1 MIEKKA
7 QKVFV
12 SGKFAVIHSG
22 HIRLF
27 IAAKNLGLKLIV
39 GLDTE
44 GLDNSEVEWRTNF
57 LKNQEFIDEVVHF
70 ESDLRQLILEIR
82 PDLVIKGSEF
92 SSQYNIEEELVLS
105 YGGELIFSSGSTYFS
120 ETDLLSYKD
129 SSASNFGNKIPHDF
143 LVRNSLDLKK
153 TNQIVAEFSNIK
165 VCVVGDLIIDEYIN
179 CHPLG
184 MSREEPTVVVTPVD
198 SQKFLG
204 GAGIVAAHTVGLG
217 ATTTL
222 ISIIGNDEVGRWS
235 EEKLDEYGVLF
246 QPIKDKNRPTNLKQR
261 YRSGSQTLFKISH
274 LNQDKTKAT
283 IEKEIITKFEA
294 LAPEIDLLIL
304 SDFSYGV
311 FNKHTTK
318 ALISIAKKNGVF
330 VSADSQTSSQIGDL
344 TQFAGVDLITPTE
357 IEARYELKDNVSG
370 LAVIVENLRQKIN
383 PKHIILKLGADGMV
397 FTGTNRNGQLSILDA
412 LPSLNNS
419 PVDVSGAGDSLLAA
433 ASLAL
438 TAEENLSQAALLGSI
453 SAAMQVARV
462 GNIPI
467 QVENLRSFLK

>member
-1 MIEKKA
+1 MEKIA

-44 GLDNSEVEWRTNF
+44 GIDESEVEWRTNF

-70 ESDLRQLILEIR
+70 KSDLRQLILDIR
-82 PDLVIKGSEF
+82 PDLVLKGSEF
-92 SSQYNIEEELVLS
+92 SSQFNIEEELVAS

-120 ETDLLSYKD
+120 ETDLLDYKD
-129 SSASNFGNKIPHDF
+129 GSVANFAKKIPDDF
-143 LVRNSLDLKK
+143 LARNRLDLKK
-153 TNQIVAEFSNIK
+153 TNQIVAEFSDVK
-165 VCVVGDLIIDEYIN
+165 VCVIGDLIIDEYIN

-204 GAGIVAAHTVGLG
+204 GASIVAAHTVGLG

-235 EEKLDEYGVLF
+235 EKKLKEYGVLF
-246 QPIKDKNRPTNLKQR
+246 HPIKDKNHPTNLKQR
-261 YRSGSQTLFKISH
+261 FRSGSQTLFKMSY
-274 LNQDKTKAT
+274 LNQDKIKAV
-283 IEKEIITKFEA
+283 IEKEIITKFES
-294 LAPEIDLLIL
+294 LASEIDLLIL
-304 SDFSYGV
+304 SDFSYGA
-311 FNKHTTK
+311 FNKNTTE
-318 ALISIAKKNGVF
+318 ALITIAKKHGVF
-330 VSADSQTSSQIGDL
+330 VTADSQTSSQIGNL
-344 TQFAGVDLITPTE
+344 TQFTGVDLITPTE
-357 IEARYELKDNVSG
+357 IEARYELRDNVSG
-370 LAVIVENLRQKIN
+370 LAVIVENLRQRIN
-383 PKHIILKLGADGMV
+383 PKFIILKLGADGMV
-397 FTGTNRNGQLSILDA
+397 FTGKDKNGRPIPLDA
-412 LPSLNNS
+412 LPSLNNA
-419 PVDVSGAGDSLLAA
+419 PVDVSGAGDSLLAT

-438 TAEENLSQAALLGSI
+438 AVEKNLSQAALLGSI
-453 SAAMQVARV
+453 SAAMQVARR

-467 QVENLRSFLK
+467 RVENLMSFLKQ

>member
-1 MIEKKA
+1 
-7 QKVFV
+7 
-12 SGKFAVIHSG
+12 
-22 HIRLF
+22 
-27 IAAKNLGLKLIV
+27 
-39 GLDTE
+39 
-44 GLDNSEVEWRTNF
+44 
-57 LKNQEFIDEVVHF
+57 
-70 ESDLRQLILEIR
+70 
-82 PDLVIKGSEF
+82 
-92 SSQYNIEEELVLS
+92 
-105 YGGELIFSSGSTYFS
+105 
-120 ETDLLSYKD
+120 
-129 SSASNFGNKIPHDF
+129 
-143 LVRNSLDLKK
+143 
-153 TNQIVAEFSNIK
+153 
-165 VCVVGDLIIDEYIN
+165 VGDLIIDEYIN

-246 QPIKDKNRPTNLKQR
+246 QPIKDKNHPTNLKQR

-274 LNQDKTKAT
+274 LNQDKTKVT

-311 FNKHTTK
+311 FNKHTTE